1 MVFLLLVPTVAPLVN
16 VEDMTSPH
24 SFAVSWTLLPEEHV
38 MGRLLG
44 YHVTYKAVKV
54 ADERVDSEEV
64 ATMTVD
70 GPDVLHA
77 KITGLKSY
85 SSYVVQVAGFTS
97 KGNGL
102 SSVEVTGGNEKCII
116 HQKSVISNFLGG
128 SRFPSFV
135 QTASKI
141 TSKDSVD
148 KLNNGAFPKQHPLST
163 LKAKPWSTN
172 EWTILQPYRNPNV
185 CRIHF
190 YTNSNKVVLL
200 FFNLAMKI

>member
-1 MVFLLLVPTVAPLVN
+1 MQVTSELNFVCIGIFLSVPKVAPLVN

-24 SFAVSWTLLPEEHV
+24 SFAVSWTPLPEEHV

-44 YHVTYKAVKV
+44 YRITYKAVKV
-54 ADERVDSEEV
+54 ADERVYSEEM
-64 ATMTVD
+64 ATMTD
-70 GPDVLHA
+70 PDVVHA
-77 KITGLKSY
+77 NITGLKSY

-102 SSVEVTGGNEKCII
+102 SSVKVTGGNKKCII

-172 EWTILQPYRNPNV
+172 G
-185 CRIHF
+185 
-190 YTNSNKVVLL
+190 
-200 FFNLAMKI
+200 

>member
-1 MVFLLLVPTVAPLVN
+1 MPFWLVQVTSELNFVCIGIFLSVPKVAPLVN

-24 SFAVSWTLLPEEHV
+24 SFAVSWTPLPEEHV

-44 YHVTYKAVKV
+44 YRITYKAVKV
-54 ADERVDSEEV
+54 ADERVDSEEM

-102 SSVEVTGGNEKCII
+102 SSVKVTGGNKKCMI
-116 HQKSVISNFLGG
+116 HQKSVISNFLGEAD
-128 SRFPSFV
+128 SRRLFKRL
-135 QTASKI
+135 AKLHRKI
-141 TSKDSVD
+141 
-148 KLNNGAFPKQHPLST
+148 PLIS
-163 LKAKPWSTN
+163 
-172 EWTILQPYRNPNV
+172 
-185 CRIHF
+185 
-190 YTNSNKVVLL
+190 
-200 FFNLAMKI
+200 